1 MVCHGVSC
9 CLPHFPSVCCVPAAL
24 FPPPPHTHTQAVVN
38 LDNVKS
44 VPGLGKVTELPFVTQ
59 VLQGILPTI
68 GEHTGTQQ
76 THAACMHS

>member
-1 MVCHGVSC
+1 MINAATMLLANIDGGLVSSLRHFCH
-9 CLPHFPSVCCVPAAL
+9 LAAL
-24 FPPPPHTHTQAVVN
+24 LCMQAVVN

-68 GEHTGTQQ
+68 GEFCSGSYC
-76 THAACMHS
+76 AVML

>member
-1 MVCHGVSC
+1 M
-9 CLPHFPSVCCVPAAL
+9 
-24 FPPPPHTHTQAVVN
+24 QAVVN

-68 GEHTGTQQ
+68 GEFCSLYAWFVLCCDVVVMTVLLIHDSAVFSFVRQLSYWPVLRG
-76 THAACMHS
+76 